1 MIKIKRLVTMLLAM
15 ICLSMTILP
24 AYAADNTIFSDVAA
38 NAWYADSVAYVQEQ
52 QLMSGTSDT
61 TFGPNTDMS
70 RSMLATVLYRI
81 AGTPVGSVTTGFSD
95 VIDGAW
101 YADAVNWATENKIVS
116 GYGNSLFGTFD
127 PVTREQIA
135 AILWRHTGSPS
146 AEAGATFSDVSAIS
160 DWAVDAVN
168 WAYAVGIV
176 GGKENN
182 RFDPKASATRAEV
195 ATMLR
200 NYLSQNEVPQTPE
213 VPDVTNEEKRTLVV
227 YFSQPETSDPNNMT
241 EEEANSTVI
250 IDGEVLGNTQY
261 MAYVIQRNTDADIFR
276 IEPEIPYPL
285 NHETLVD
292 QAMDE
297 QNRNFRPVIKNQIEN
312 MDEYDTIFLGYP
324 IWWSDMPMILYS
336 FLETY
341 DLSGKAIVPF
351 STHGGSGFSST
362 ISAVAELQPDATLW
376 RDGLTI
382 SRNNIQNGEQE
393 IINWV
398 NQIDVLD

>member
-101 YADAVNWATENKIVS
+101 YVDAVNWATENKIVS

-135 AILWRHTGSPS
+135 AILWRHAGSPS

-168 WAYAVGIV
+168 WAYAAGIV

-182 RFDPKASATRAEV
+182 RFDPKASTTRAEV
-195 ATMLR
+195 AAMLR

-341 DLSGKAIVPF
+341 DLSGKTIVPF

>member
-38 NAWYADSVAYVQEQ
+38 NVWYADSVAYVQEQ

-81 AGTPVGSVTTGFSD
+81 AGTPVGSVATEFSD
-95 VIDGAW
+95 VIGGAW

-127 PVTREQIA
+127 PVSREQIA
-135 AILWRHTGSPS
+135 TILWRYAGSPS
-146 AEAGATFSDVSAIS
+146 AEAGAAFSDVSAIS

-168 WAYAVGIV
+168 WACAAGIV

-195 ATMLR
+195 ATMLH

-227 YFSQPETSDPNNMT
+227 YFSKPETSDPNNMT

-297 QNRNFRPVIKNQIEN
+297 QNRNFRPIIK
-312 MDEYDTIFLGYP
+312 D
-324 IWWSDMPMILYS
+324 
-336 FLETY
+336 
-341 DLSGKAIVPF
+341 
-351 STHGGSGFSST
+351 
-362 ISAVAELQPDATLW
+362 
-376 RDGLTI
+376 
-382 SRNNIQNGEQE
+382 
-393 IINWV
+393 
-398 NQIDVLD
+398 